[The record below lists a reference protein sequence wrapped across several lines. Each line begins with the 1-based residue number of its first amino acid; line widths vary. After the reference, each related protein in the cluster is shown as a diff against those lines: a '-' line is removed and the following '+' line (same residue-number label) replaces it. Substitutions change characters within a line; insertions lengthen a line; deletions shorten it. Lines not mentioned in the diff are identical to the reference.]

1 MPYYHAFIEDPV
13 RLDGEE
19 TVIGAV
25 YDRRISTIEEL
36 GFGSRAWWL
45 IGERPLQIKAN
56 THDKAVVTAK
66 KDNVLIVIQH
76 HDIESELQ
84 VVNDRQPTSLQL
96 TLESKGPKTFTKV
109 LLRKG
114 QTLPLFRS
122 SLCLDG
128 KPSEQLR
135 WSRSQES
142 CGEDLFDSLASS
154 AIHEALNP

>member
-1 MPYYHAFIEDPV
+1 MPYYHAFVEGPFSV
-13 RLDGEE
+13 VGEE
-19 TVIGAV
+19 TTIGAV
-25 YDRRISTIEEL
+25 YDRRISTIEKL
-36 GFGSRAWWL
+36 GFGPRAWWL

-56 THDKAVVTAK
+56 THDEAIVTAT

-76 HDIESELQ
+76 HDIGSELQ
-84 VVNDRQPTSLQL
+84 AINDRQPISLQL
-96 TLESKGPKTFTKV
+96 TLEPKDPKKITKV

-128 KPSEQLR
+128 RPDEQLR

-142 CGEDLFDSLASS
+142 CGEDFFDSLASA
-154 AIHEALNP
+154 AIHEALNS